1 MKASVITIYK
11 KRGETPL
18 ACIEQ
23 LRKER
28 PELKDVPLCYAGRLD
43 PMAEGVLLVLV
54 GEENKKKEQYQKLPK
69 EYICDV
75 LFGFSTDS
83 YDILGKLTNAVS
95 TRLDSVDPRR
105 KTEHMRASTKTV
117 LDGVSSFRGK
127 MEQLYP
133 PYSSKTVDG
142 KPLFEWA
149 REGKIDQI
157 IIPLH
162 EIEIFDSALI
172 GIRTITTEE
181 LWGQIDE
188 DIGRIKGDFRQKEI
202 RDCWWEHIR
211 PLYGETFDIAT
222 ISVHCS
228 SGTYIRSIAQG
239 LGEKIGIPTLA
250 LKIVRTKVGE
260 YAADIKSA

>member
-1 MKASVITIYK
+1 MKASIVIIYK

-18 ACIEQ
+18 ACIER

-28 PELKDVPLCYAGRLD
+28 PELKEASLCYAGRLD

-54 GEENKKKEQYQKLPK
+54 GEENKKKERYQKLPK
-69 EYICDV
+69 EYISEV

-83 YDILGKLTNAVS
+83 YDVLGKLTDAVS
-95 TRLDSVDPRR
+95 
-105 KTEHMRASTKTV
+105 KTDHKRTGTKAV
-117 LDGVSSFRGK
+117 LDGVSMFRGK

-133 PYSSKTVDG
+133 PYSSKPVDG

-149 REGKIDQI
+149 REGKLEQI
-157 IIPLH
+157 TVPTH

-172 GIRTITTEE
+172 GMRTIKTEE

-188 DIGRIKGDFRQKEI
+188 DIERIKGDFRQKEI

-222 ISVHCS
+222 ISIRCS

-239 LGEKIGIPTLA
+239 LGEKIGIPALA

-260 YAADIKSA
+260 YAAEK

>member
-1 MKASVITIYK
+1 MKDLVISIYK

-18 ACIEQ
+18 ACIEH

-28 PELKDVPLCYAGRLD
+28 PELKGVALSYAGRLD

-69 EYICDV
+69 EYIADV

-83 YDILGKLTNAVS
+83 YDILGKLTGAVS
-95 TRLDSVDPRR
+95 KIDHKRVGMTAVLQ
-105 KTEHMRASTKTV
+105 EIST
-117 LDGVSSFRGK
+117 FRGK

-133 PYSSKTVDG
+133 PYSSKPVDG

-149 REGKIDQI
+149 RAGKLGEIA
-157 IIPLH
+157 IPSH
-162 EIEIFDSALI
+162 EIEIFDCALI
-172 GIRTITTEE
+172 GMRTITTEE
-181 LWGQIDE
+181 LWSQIDE

-222 ISVHCS
+222 ISVRCS
-228 SGTYIRSIAQG
+228 SGTYVRSIAQE
-239 LGEKIGIPTLA
+239 LGEKIGIPALA
-250 LKIVRTKVGE
+250 LKIVRTKVGKFI
-260 YAADIKSA
+260 ADKNK

>member
-18 ACIEQ
+18 ACIEC

-28 PELKDVPLCYAGRLD
+28 PELEDVPLCYAGRLD

-54 GEENKKKEQYQKLPK
+54 GEENKKKEHYQKLPK
-69 EYICDV
+69 EYISDV

-83 YDILGKLTNAVS
+83 YDVLGKLTDAVS
-95 TRLDSVDPRR
+95 
-105 KTEHMRASTKTV
+105 KTKHMRVSTKAV
-117 LDGVSSFRGK
+117 LDGVSMFRGK

-133 PYSSKTVDG
+133 PYSSKPVDG

-149 REGKIDQI
+149 REGKIEQI
-157 IIPLH
+157 TIPLH

-172 GIRTITTEE
+172 GMRTITTEE
-181 LWGQIDE
+181 LWGQIDK

-222 ISVHCS
+222 ISVRCS

-239 LGEKIGIPTLA
+239 LGEKIGIPALA

-260 YAADIKSA
+260 YAVES